1 MILMRIAEAGMP
13 ELYKRRDRADELM
26 EIDPDKLTP
35 AQLDQIAEHLIKK
48 ALGDNPE
55 AVAEAKWRLEAGEM
69 VTVEAIAEHMM
80 DAPAA
85 PNSEAPAQ

>member
-1 MILMRIAEAGMP
+1 
-13 ELYKRRDRADELM
+13 M

-35 AQLDQIAEHLIKK
+35 AQLDKIAEHLIKK

-55 AVAEAKWRLEAGEM
+55 AVAEAKRRLEAGGM

-80 DAPAA
+80 DAQAD